1 MGSDHDSTQPNDGHR
16 GQRPDDAKASAAR
29 LKDLLA
35 EALDLPETDRH
46 AFLANACGADRE
58 LFNQAESLLRAAQ
71 ASGFLKSP
79 TASFVADLPPS
90 ESAGGKI
97 GPYKLL
103 QQIGEGGFGAVFMA
117 EQTEPIRRRVA
128 LKVIKLGM
136 DTRQVVARF
145 EQERQALAVMDHPNI
160 AKVFDAGATES
171 GRPYFVMELVKG
183 QPITEY
189 CDRQGLSIPERLEL
203 FSQVCHAVQHAHTKG
218 VIHRDIKPR
227 NVLVS
232 THDGKPLVKVIDFG
246 IAKATDQ
253 RMTEKTLFT
262 EHQAMIGTPEYMS
275 PEQAEGSLDIDT
287 RTDVYAL
294 GVLLY
299 ELLTG
304 ATPFD
309 GKSLRE
315 AGYGEI
321 CRIIRE
327 VDPPRPS
334 LRVSTK
340 AQAAWAGGSVSGSSS
355 SAKSSTPQQIVSV
368 RRTEP
373 GQLFGIL
380 KGDLDWVVMKALEK
394 DRARRYATPTTLAED
409 VARYLAGE
417 AVTAVPPSRWYRV
430 RKFVRRNRTGV
441 VAGAISVMA
450 ATLITILW
458 LHSASSGRV
467 AAFAEARLQATRSVA
482 EVDAYAAVLRGAA
495 VARSEGRVAD
505 ARQQLDSIAEIA
517 LSFEHR
523 FENALIAETPFPEF
537 RETLLAFS
545 SGGSKALVSS
555 GNDVVIVD
563 LQTMSEE
570 ARIGNLRLTHGLGWD
585 FGIAEDALCLVAVNR
600 EQSTYE
606 IWDTRA
612 QACLDRRTGTGFG
625 LLLNVLG
632 TYYDDLTT
640 LPTTSLVLNGEGNFA
655 LGRERIYKLPGFEPI
670 EWQYSAPGNAAISAR
685 VTGDGES
692 LAVVRQDGTLLFR
705 NLGSRTDRVLRRS
718 GVRGIDTLSR
728 DGKWIVTREVDDGFA
743 IRSTSTGS
751 LGFGMRDDVL
761 PPVPPMLIGDRF
773 ALITVA
779 GALELRSDDG
789 ELLGAVPSDHPAA
802 RGWDPSFWSS
812 ALADPAVGR
821 RGWLECYDLAS
832 PVTGSVADL
841 PAIPACGPEFVASHI
856 WHLSWK
862 GEQQRLQARRVADGA
877 TTASAQLVSA
887 IALNMRGSALLTLH
901 PDALL
906 TFDPMRIDRFPV
918 SGFIAN
924 VLLGAASAEG
934 ERLVA
939 INQDSLQIIDADG
952 LHERLRVDHSGATT
966 RAVALNATGELLA
979 ILDASGDLSLRSA
992 LDNTVLARG
1001 SVSAEFASASPRCA
1015 IGSDGSIAV
1024 ANGRGDVVVF
1034 ARSNDQLTER
1044 TRTSV
1049 SGGAV
1054 TAIVAVPARKEFLL
1068 GMRDGSTHVVDEV
1081 SLAVRVTL
1089 PTNGHAIGAMTPSF
1103 DGLRY
1108 FTASDDGSIRIWHSE
1123 TGKELLTLNEERI
1136 TAAPTA
1142 IFIEPNNERLVVG
1155 YANGAERVWDA
1166 VTWAERVRRRGKPEW
1181 PNTEPKLVPV
1191 GSRAG
1196 H

>member
-1 MGSDHDSTQPNDGHR
+1 MSSDRTPTGPNEHADDG
-16 GQRPDDAKASAAR
+16 QAKASAGR
-29 LKDLLA
+29 LKELLA
-35 EALDLPETDRH
+35 AALERAAAERRD
-46 AFLANACGADRE
+46 FLNHACGEDRE
-58 LFNQAESLLRAAQ
+58 LFNEAESLLRAAE

-90 ESAGGKI
+90 ESAGGTI

-145 EQERQALAVMDHPNI
+145 EQERQALAVMDHPHI
-160 AKVFDAGATES
+160 AKVFDAGATAS

-189 CDRQGLSIPERLEL
+189 CDRQGLSVPERLEL

-287 RTDVYAL
+287 RTDVYSL

-334 LRVSTK
+334 VRVSTN
-340 AQAAWAGGSVSGSSS
+340 AQAAWSKPAASGETPSAERVAQLRRTD
-355 SAKSSTPQQIVSV
+355 SAK
-368 RRTEP
+368 
-373 GQLFGIL
+373 LLGIL

-430 RKFVRRNRTGV
+430 RKFVRRNRVTG
-441 VAGAISVMA
+441 GA
-450 ATLITILW
+450 
-458 LHSASSGRV
+458 
-467 AAFAEARLQATRSVA
+467 F
-482 EVDAYAAVLRGAA
+482 AAVLGVTATAA
-495 VARSEGRVAD
+495 FT
-505 ARQQLDSIAEIA
+505 IA
-517 LSFEHR
+517 LSARTAAQRATEAELASRLAVDAQLSAEVLSHAGQIRAAALAIAAQNWEEATRLLSSSHESASQFEHHLLMAEMGEAPR
-523 FENALIAETPFPEF
+523 LKKGEEPLHLDWARGLLLIATDRFIHVRRVSDGAPISTLQTPAEIPNEPSFEFQISEDGERLTGIDFYTSSIAVWRISTGELLSCIVSLSFETPAWASPVVP
-537 RETLLAFS
+537 RDRDGLA
-545 SGGSKALVSS
+545 VS
-555 GNDVVIVD
+555 VD
-563 LQTMSEE
+563 GRFM
-570 ARIGNLRLTHGLGWD
+570 
-585 FGIAEDALCLVAVNR
+585 
-600 EQSTYE
+600 
-606 IWDTRA
+606 
-612 QACLDRRTGTGFG
+612 LDRRSRGFATLRSVETGSVIRSFGSENDPLASIQFSTDGRTTVTSYVSGAIVATDTTSGAPRFRVKSECGDPLVQASDGLMPEIRVLECGKLLIRSSASGAVLLELAADSVSLDQDLFLTRDGCATLSGARDDRRLERNLVGSNFCVFADSFVALSDPGFEG
-625 LLLNVLG
+625 VAI
-632 TYYDDLTT
+632 
-640 LPTTSLVLNGEGNFA
+640 PTSLVTGYSSEISSWPAIFDLSVP
-655 LGRERIYKLPGFEPI
+655 RERALNCAWVILRH
-670 EWQYSAPGNAAISAR
+670 A
-685 VTGDGES
+685 
-692 LAVVRQDGTLLFR
+692 GTLA
-705 NLGSRTDRVLRRS
+705 S
-718 GVRGIDTLSR
+718 
-728 DGKWIVTREVDDGFA
+728 E
-743 IRSTSTGS
+743 IRSTRPADGTSAATERPLLAVS
-751 LGFGMRDDVL
+751 LD
-761 PPVPPMLIGDRF
+761 
-773 ALITVA
+773 
-779 GALELRSDDG
+779 
-789 ELLGAVPSDHPAA
+789 
-802 RGWDPSFWSS
+802 SS
-812 ALADPAVGR
+812 A
-821 RGWLECYDLAS
+821 AS
-832 PVTGSVADL
+832 
-841 PAIPACGPEFVASHI
+841 
-856 WHLSWK
+856 
-862 GEQQRLQARRVADGA
+862 
-877 TTASAQLVSA
+877 
-887 IALNMRGSALLTLH
+887 LLTLH

-918 SGFIAN
+918 SGVLPNI
-924 VLLGAASAEG
+924 LLGAGSADG

-939 INQDSLQIIDADG
+939 INQDSLQMIDADG
-952 LHERLRVDHSGATT
+952 LHERLRIAHDGVNT
-966 RAVALNATGELLA
+966 RAVALSAVGDLLA
-979 ILDASGDLSLRSA
+979 LLSASGELSLRSP
-992 LDNTVLARG
+992 LDGSVLARG
-1001 SVSAEFASASPRCA
+1001 QTPAEFASASPRCA
-1015 IGSDGSIAV
+1015 VRNDGSIAIT
-1024 ANGRGDVVVF
+1024 NGRGDVVLF
-1034 ARSNDQLTER
+1034 TRSGSTLTESA
-1044 TRTSV
+1044 RTSL

-1054 TAIVAVPARKEFLL
+1054 TAIVAVPARNEFLV
-1068 GMRDGSTHVVDEV
+1068 GMKDGSAHAIDES

-1089 PTNGHAIGAMTPSF
+1089 PTNSHAIGALTPSF

-1108 FTASDDGSIRIWHSE
+1108 FTASDDGSIRIWHAE

-1155 YANGAERVWDA
+1155 YANGAERIWDA

-1181 PNTEPKLVPV
+1181 PNTEPKLVPAETAV
-1191 GSRAG
+1191 GR
-1196 H
+1196 

>member
-1 MGSDHDSTQPNDGHR
+1 LRKHSTFRKPTAD
-16 GQRPDDAKASAAR
+16 
-29 LKDLLA
+29 
-35 EALDLPETDRH
+35 
-46 AFLANACGADRE
+46 AFLANACGDDRE
-58 LFNQAESLLRAAQ
+58 LFDEAESLLRAAQ

-136 DTRQVVARF
+136 DTKQVVARF

-287 RTDVYAL
+287 RTDVYSL

-340 AQAAWAGGSVSGSSS
+340 AQAAWASEAPN
-355 SAKSSTPQQIVSV
+355 SAKSSTPQQIASV

-373 GQLFGIL
+373 NQLFGIL

-430 RKFVRRNRTGV
+430 RKFVRRNR
-441 VAGAISVMA
+441 VAVGA
-450 ATLITILW
+450 
-458 LHSASSGRV
+458 
-467 AAFAEARLQATRSVA
+467 F
-482 EVDAYAAVLRGAA
+482 AAVLGVTATASLLITLTARDAAQRAAEAESASRLAVDAQLSAEVLSHAGRIRAAALAIATQNWEEATRLISSSHESSSQFEHHLLMAEIGEAPRLKKGEEPRHLDCARGLLLTAA
-495 VARSEGRVAD
+495 NRLFHVRRVSDGAPISTLQTPAEIPGEPWFRFQISEGGEWLTGIDVYTSSTAVWRVATGE
-505 ARQQLDSIAEIA
+505 L
-517 LSFEHR
+517 LSCIV
-523 FENALIAETPFPEF
+523 NLPLETPAWASPVIP
-537 RETLLAFS
+537 RDPDGLT
-545 SGGSKALVSS
+545 VSAD
-555 GNDVVIVD
+555 GRY
-563 LQTMSEE
+563 M
-570 ARIGNLRLTHGLGWD
+570 
-585 FGIAEDALCLVAVNR
+585 
-600 EQSTYE
+600 
-606 IWDTRA
+606 
-612 QACLDRRTGTGFG
+612 LDRRSRGFATLRLVETGSVIRSFG
-625 LLLNVLG
+625 SEKDPLASIQFSMDGRTTITSYVSGGIEATDTVSGAPRFRVKSECRDPLVQPSDGLMPEIRVLECGKLLIRSSANGAVLLELAADAVSLEQDLFLTRDG
-632 TYYDDLTT
+632 SATLSGPSDDRRLGRN
-640 LPTTSLVLNGEGNFA
+640 LVGRNFGVFADSFVALLDPGSEGVAMPMSLVTGYSSEISSWPAILD
-655 LGRERIYKLPGFEPI
+655 LSVPRE
-670 EWQYSAPGNAAISAR
+670 QAISCAWVFLR
-685 VTGDGES
+685 HV
-692 LAVVRQDGTLLFR
+692 GT
-705 NLGSRTDRVLRRS
+705 
-718 GVRGIDTLSR
+718 
-728 DGKWIVTREVDDGFA
+728 FA
-743 IRSTSTGS
+743 SEIRSTRPADGTTAATEQP
-751 LGFGMRDDVL
+751 LL
-761 PPVPPMLIGDRF
+761 
-773 ALITVA
+773 AVA
-779 GALELRSDDG
+779 F
-789 ELLGAVPSDHPAA
+789 
-802 RGWDPSFWSS
+802 DPS
-812 ALADPAVGR
+812 A
-821 RGWLECYDLAS
+821 AS
-832 PVTGSVADL
+832 
-841 PAIPACGPEFVASHI
+841 
-856 WHLSWK
+856 
-862 GEQQRLQARRVADGA
+862 
-877 TTASAQLVSA
+877 
-887 IALNMRGSALLTLH
+887 LLTLH

-918 SGFIAN
+918 SGVIAN
-924 VLLGAASAEG
+924 VLLGAASADG

-979 ILDASGDLSLRSA
+979 ILDASGELSLRSA

-1034 ARSNDQLTER
+1034 ARSTDLLTER

-1054 TAIVAVPARKEFLL
+1054 TAIVAVPARKEFLV
-1068 GMRDGSTHVVDEV
+1068 GMKDGSTHVVDEA

-1089 PTNGHAIGAMTPSF
+1089 PTSGSGGGHAIGAMTPSF

-1108 FTASDDGSIRIWHSE
+1108 FTASADGSIRIWHSE

-1155 YANGAERVWDA
+1155 YANGAERIWDA

-1181 PNTEPKLVPV
+1181 PNTEPKLVP
-1191 GSRAG
+1191 AG
-1196 H
+1196 PQADATDNR

>member
-1 MGSDHDSTQPNDGHR
+1 MHQVGNDRDASQPHAN
-16 GQRPDDAKASAAR
+16 AAR

-35 EALDLPETDRH
+35 QALDRPEADRR
-46 AFLANACGADRE
+46 AFLEGECGDDRALLDE
-58 LFNQAESLLRAAQ
+58 AESLVRAAE

-90 ESAGGKI
+90 ESAGGTI

-145 EQERQALAVMDHPNI
+145 EQERQALAVMDHPHI
-160 AKVFDAGATES
+160 AKVFDAGATAS

-189 CDRQGLSIPERLEL
+189 CDRQGLSVPERLEL

-287 RTDVYAL
+287 RTDVYSL

-321 CRIIRE
+321 CRIIRD

-334 LRVSTK
+334 VRVSTN
-340 AQAAWAGGSVSGSSS
+340 AQAAWAKPATTNAESP
-355 SAKSSTPQQIVSV
+355 SAERVAHLRKTDAAK
-368 RRTEP
+368 
-373 GQLFGIL
+373 LFGIL

-409 VARYLAGE
+409 VARYLAGD

-441 VAGAISVMA
+441 VMGGTALVAVALVASAAVTARRSAVDAQAMRTRNDELKWSEASALENVRIAASAAHLSAAILALASERWNEA
-450 ATLITILW
+450 ERLLSELDPELQHFEFALTATALNEVPRLEIGESPRHVDAEHDILVTV
-458 LHSASSGRV
+458 LDGTYQLRLLPNGSLATSLEVPADRTLGEGYPKFQISPDGKRLSSLESGR
-467 AAFAEARLQATRSVA
+467 
-482 EVDAYAAVLRGAA
+482 AVLTW
-495 VARSEGRVAD
+495 SLEDGRLIHSVDLSKQSPAETTEQSYIHDLNFSPD
-505 ARQQLDSIAEIA
+505 ARWVLDEREDGVVRLWSV
-517 LSFEHR
+517 LTDDPPR
-523 FENALIAETPFPEF
+523 VWRKGDNGRRYVNADFDP
-537 RETLLAFS
+537 
-545 SGGSKALVSS
+545 SGGSLALKDW
-555 GNDVVIVD
+555 GGGIEIVD
-563 LQTMSEE
+563 P
-570 ARIGNLRLTHGLGWD
+570 
-585 FGIAEDALCLVAVNR
+585 
-600 EQSTYE
+600 
-606 IWDTRA
+606 
-612 QACLDRRTGTGFG
+612 RTGYSRISIQTDCDCGGGIEFWNSELLGSWECGEFVVRASRDGVALSRWESTTAPILLDETTCIREGG
-625 LLLNVLG
+625 LFSPEGELLNAEWRGEGARGNVLIPG
-632 TYYDDLTT
+632 SFAFLSDVNTRPAACSLVTGYSTT
-640 LPTTSLVLNGEGNFA
+640 LVPWPWAQMFPSKCGTWILAQHFDWQTWSL
-655 LGRERIYKLPGFEPI
+655 
-670 EWQYSAPGNAAISAR
+670 SSAR
-685 VTGDGES
+685 VGLGTDAS
-692 LAVVRQDGTLLFR
+692 STTPVVVFGLDSG
-705 NLGSRTDRVLRRS
+705 GS
-718 GVRGIDTLSR
+718 
-728 DGKWIVTREVDDGFA
+728 
-743 IRSTSTGS
+743 
-751 LGFGMRDDVL
+751 
-761 PPVPPMLIGDRF
+761 
-773 ALITVA
+773 
-779 GALELRSDDG
+779 
-789 ELLGAVPSDHPAA
+789 
-802 RGWDPSFWSS
+802 
-812 ALADPAVGR
+812 
-821 RGWLECYDLAS
+821 
-832 PVTGSVADL
+832 SV
-841 PAIPACGPEFVASHI
+841 
-856 WHLSWK
+856 
-862 GEQQRLQARRVADGA
+862 
-877 TTASAQLVSA
+877 
-887 IALNMRGSALLTLH
+887 LTLH

-918 SGFIAN
+918 SGVLPN
-924 VLLGAASAEG
+924 VLLGAGSADG

-939 INQDSLQIIDADG
+939 INQDSLQVIDADG
-952 LHERLRVDHSGATT
+952 LHERLRLAHDGANT
-966 RAVALNATGELLA
+966 RAVALSATGDLLV
-979 ILDASGDLSLRSA
+979 LLSASGELSLRSP
-992 LDNTVLARG
+992 LDGSVIARG
-1001 SVSAEFASASPRCA
+1001 QAPAEFASASPRCA
-1015 IGSDGSIAV
+1015 IGNDGSIAV
-1024 ANGRGDVVVF
+1024 TNGRGDVVLF
-1034 ARSNDQLTER
+1034 TRSGSTLTESA
-1044 TRTSV
+1044 RTSL

-1054 TAIVAVPARKEFLL
+1054 TALVAVPARKEFLV
-1068 GMRDGSTHVVDEV
+1068 GMKDGSAHVVDEA

-1108 FTASDDGSIRIWHSE
+1108 FTASDDGSIRIWHAE

-1155 YANGAERVWDA
+1155 YANGAERIWDA

-1181 PNTEPKLVPV
+1181 PNTEPKLVPAE
-1191 GSRAG
+1191 SHPATDHER
-1196 H
+1196 

>member
-1 MGSDHDSTQPNDGHR
+1 MHQVGSDHDANQPN
-16 GQRPDDAKASAAR
+16 AAR

-35 EALDLPETDRH
+35 EALDLPEADRH
-46 AFLANACGADRE
+46 AFLANACGDDRA
-58 LFNQAESLLRAAQ
+58 LFNEAESLLRAAQ

-128 LKVIKLGM
+128 LKIIKLGM
-136 DTRQVVARF
+136 DTKQVVARF

-232 THDGKPLVKVIDFG
+232 THEGKPLVKVIDFG

-287 RTDVYAL
+287 RTDVYSL

-340 AQAAWAGGSVSGSSS
+340 AQAAWASGAPS
-355 SAKSSTPQQIVSV
+355 SAKSSTPQQIASV

-373 GQLFGIL
+373 NQLFGIL

-394 DRARRYATPTTLAED
+394 DRTRRYATPTTLAED

-430 RKFVRRNRTGV
+430 RKFVRRNRLGV
-441 VAGAISVMA
+441 VAGVVVAGTLGIGVLVGWQLLSARRASEFRAIESEAARSRAATELQVEAHARSIAEALTAVLSDKPADADKSLARSSESLRHFEWSVTQAMASEAPRAVSLDAWPQSIFSSDGTCYLMLEGDELVAISVPNLSVLRRFALPQGWRTKHVATWTIRISADGERLHFA
-450 ATLITILW
+450 ARDFIRSWEFRTAAIVSTCRLATPDVIVQDVSSDGRWAWARGEGSAHLLLLAGEQVHPVWETSDAVAMEFSPDSTRMVTLHANGRLRLW
-458 LHSASSGRV
+458 RLDSQTGLDLEPTEVDLANGTDLRAVRLTDRHVAVFGVDETASGRVLAVADGRELSDSRFAQLVGVDGSTFIVVRHPGDTHLSEYHADTETWTRAGAVRPSGSVKPTADPAIAVVRSGEDSPLGWSRVTGRWAELPTTWAKSGVGCGHSPDFTLLAVVPADEEQLRFVSARPSVGFSASS
-467 AAFAEARLQATRSVA
+467 
-482 EVDAYAAVLRGAA
+482 
-495 VARSEGRVAD
+495 VAD
-505 ARQQLDSIAEIA
+505 DRHQVQA
-517 LSFEHR
+517 LNISR
-523 FENALIAETPFPEF
+523 
-537 RETLLAFS
+537 
-545 SGGSKALVSS
+545 GSKTA
-555 GNDVVIVD
+555 VI
-563 LQTMSEE
+563 
-570 ARIGNLRLTHGLGWD
+570 
-585 FGIAEDALCLVAVNR
+585 
-600 EQSTYE
+600 
-606 IWDTRA
+606 
-612 QACLDRRTGTGFG
+612 
-625 LLLNVLG
+625 
-632 TYYDDLTT
+632 
-640 LPTTSLVLNGEGNFA
+640 
-655 LGRERIYKLPGFEPI
+655 
-670 EWQYSAPGNAAISAR
+670 
-685 VTGDGES
+685 
-692 LAVVRQDGTLLFR
+692 
-705 NLGSRTDRVLRRS
+705 
-718 GVRGIDTLSR
+718 
-728 DGKWIVTREVDDGFA
+728 
-743 IRSTSTGS
+743 
-751 LGFGMRDDVL
+751 
-761 PPVPPMLIGDRF
+761 
-773 ALITVA
+773 
-779 GALELRSDDG
+779 
-789 ELLGAVPSDHPAA
+789 
-802 RGWDPSFWSS
+802 
-812 ALADPAVGR
+812 
-821 RGWLECYDLAS
+821 
-832 PVTGSVADL
+832 
-841 PAIPACGPEFVASHI
+841 
-856 WHLSWK
+856 
-862 GEQQRLQARRVADGA
+862 
-877 TTASAQLVSA
+877 
-887 IALNMRGSALLTLH
+887 LTLH

-918 SGFIAN
+918 SGVISN
-924 VLLGAASAEG
+924 VLLGAASADG

-952 LHERLRVDHSGATT
+952 LHERLRVDHPGATT
-966 RAVALNATGELLA
+966 RAVALSATGELLA
-979 ILDASGDLSLRSA
+979 ILDASGELSLRSA

-1024 ANGRGDVVVF
+1024 ANGRGDIVVF

-1054 TAIVAVPARKEFLL
+1054 TAIVGVPARKEFLV
-1068 GMRDGSTHVVDEV
+1068 GMKDGSTHVVDGA

-1089 PTNGHAIGAMTPSF
+1089 PTNGHAVGAMTPSF

-1155 YANGAERVWDA
+1155 YANGAERIWDA

-1191 GSRAG
+1191 GAQADAPDNR
-1196 H
+1196 

>member
-1 MGSDHDSTQPNDGHR
+1 VGSDHEANEPKDGQQP
-16 GQRPDDAKASAAR
+16 DAKSTAAR
-29 LKDLLA
+29 LKDLLV
-35 EALDLPETDRH
+35 EALDRPEADRR
-46 AFLANACGADRE
+46 AFLEGACGDDRA
-58 LFNQAESLLRAAQ
+58 LFDEAESLLRAAE

-90 ESAGGKI
+90 ESAGGTI

-160 AKVFDAGATES
+160 AKVFDAGATAS

-189 CDRQGLSIPERLEL
+189 CDRQGLSVPERLEL

-287 RTDVYAL
+287 RTDVYSL

-334 LRVSTK
+334 VRVSTN
-340 AQAAWAGGSVSGSSS
+340 AQAAWAKPAATNAESP
-355 SAKSSTPQQIVSV
+355 SAERVAHLRKTDAAK
-368 RRTEP
+368 
-373 GQLFGIL
+373 LFGIL

-409 VARYLAGE
+409 VARYLAGD

-441 VAGAISVMA
+441 VAGV
-450 ATLITILW
+450 TVTI
-458 LHSASSGRV
+458 AV
-467 AAFAEARLQATRSVA
+467 AAVVLAQGSKQASANRARLSEQAQQRIAT
-482 EVDAYAAVLRGAA
+482 ELQIEAYARAVLKAVRAA
-495 VARSEGRVAD
+495 AD
-505 ARQQLDSIAEIA
+505 GLWDDA
-517 LSFEHR
+517 
-523 FENALIAETPFPEF
+523 N
-537 RETLLAFS
+537 
-545 SGGSKALVSS
+545 KALVACPESLRAIEWALAKAEVNEVPRSEITSWGNSYFDPS
-555 GNDVVIVD
+555 GEYLADVGGSTVRLSRLSDGQTIFQKSIPLGDNSEPRRWNLAGRALALAAGDRGFVWRVSDGTD
-563 LQTMSEE
+563 LYMSPDTSAHPSHEKEE
-570 ARIGNLRLTHGLGWD
+570 LR
-585 FGIAEDALCLVAVNR
+585 NR
-600 EQSTYE
+600 TFELSK
-606 IWDTRA
+606 D
-612 QACLDRRTGTGFG
+612 GG
-625 LLLNVLG
+625 LLLDGLNGRVINVV
-632 TYYDDLTT
+632 DLTT
-640 LPTTSLVLNGEGNFA
+640 GTIIRDFGNDELLAVSGAIWPDSRTVSVIFSDGKIVEWKRGESESKTVSRIRPSGAVPPESGLVAQFSPTCESLVLRLGKRSRIVDVRSGVPYPGEYSYVLGYINELRVVAIGADGVPGLFGIDGHLVAA
-655 LGRERIYKLPGFEPI
+655 LRTRKGAGGLSVLGSDP
-670 EWQYSAPGNAAISAR
+670 AISASDFPTSLISGR
-685 VTGDGES
+685 SPALARPKEWMGGWFLDESPGPYDFWNNEIAGSALDSRRPTDGAVDQYIAAVTMIVYDS
-692 LAVVRQDGTLLFR
+692 T
-705 NLGSRTDRVLRRS
+705 SRT
-718 GVRGIDTLSR
+718 
-728 DGKWIVTREVDDGFA
+728 
-743 IRSTSTGS
+743 
-751 LGFGMRDDVL
+751 
-761 PPVPPMLIGDRF
+761 
-773 ALITVA
+773 
-779 GALELRSDDG
+779 
-789 ELLGAVPSDHPAA
+789 
-802 RGWDPSFWSS
+802 
-812 ALADPAVGR
+812 
-821 RGWLECYDLAS
+821 
-832 PVTGSVADL
+832 
-841 PAIPACGPEFVASHI
+841 
-856 WHLSWK
+856 
-862 GEQQRLQARRVADGA
+862 
-877 TTASAQLVSA
+877 
-887 IALNMRGSALLTLH
+887 LLTLH

-918 SGFIAN
+918 SGVLPNI
-924 VLLGAASAEG
+924 LLGAGSADG

-939 INQDSLQIIDADG
+939 INHDSLQVIDADG
-952 LHERLRVDHSGATT
+952 LHERLRIAHDGVNT
-966 RAVALNATGELLA
+966 RAVALSAPGDLLALLSASGELW
-979 ILDASGDLSLRSA
+979 LRSP
-992 LDNTVLARG
+992 LDGSVIARG
-1001 SVSAEFASASPRCA
+1001 QAPAEFASASPRCA
-1015 IGSDGSIAV
+1015 VGNDGSIAV
-1024 ANGRGDVVVF
+1024 TNGRGDVVLF
-1034 ARSNDQLTER
+1034 TRSGSALTESA
-1044 TRTSV
+1044 RTSL

-1054 TAIVAVPARKEFLL
+1054 TAVVAVPARKEFLV
-1068 GMRDGSTHVVDEV
+1068 GMKDGSAHVVDES
-1081 SLAVRVTL
+1081 SLTVRVTL
-1089 PTNGHAIGAMTPSF
+1089 PSNGHSIGAMTPSF

-1108 FTASDDGSIRIWHSE
+1108 FTASDDGSIRIWHAE

-1155 YANGAERVWDA
+1155 YANGAERIWDA

-1181 PNTEPKLVPV
+1181 PNTEPKLVPAE
-1191 GSRAG
+1191 SATATNNER
-1196 H
+1196 